1 MLAQKISMEDVGC
14 DSLNEVKFP
23 PLSAGLRGKS
33 SKVTIVITHPLDE
46 IRGCAKLIERLSE
59 SEIDTR
65 LLYVT
70 AGGMHDSI
78 CGGLD
83 YLNVHHQPE
92 VINLNYPMYGLS
104 QYEVGLTYFL
114 INYCHDTSIFLCPDE
129 RGASTDHRCC
139 SAATEEAASRLGAE
153 VIKYQLEKSITS
165 LSMYRLE
172 RQVQSFLRH

>member
-1 MLAQKISMEDVGC
+1 MEDVACGQPQA
-14 DSLNEVKFP
+14 EKFH
-23 PLSAGLRGKS
+23 PLKMGLEGNS

-46 IRGCAKLIERLSE
+46 IRGCAKIIESLSE
-59 SEIDTR
+59 SSIDTR

-70 AGGMHDSI
+70 TGSMQDSI

-83 YLNVHHQPE
+83 HLNVHHQPE

-114 INYCHDTSIFLCPDE
+114 INYCYDTSIFLCPDE

-139 SAATEEAASRLGAE
+139 SAATEEAARRLGTD

-165 LSMYRLE
+165 LSMFRLE

>member
-1 MLAQKISMEDVGC
+1 MLAQRISMEDVAC
-14 DSLNEVKFP
+14 DSYNGARHLQTQ
-23 PLSAGLRGKS
+23 AGLRGNS

-46 IRGCAKLIERLSE
+46 IRGCAKLIERLCE

-70 AGGMHDSI
+70 TGTMQDSF
-78 CGGLD
+78 CGGLEH
-83 YLNVHHQPE
+83 LNVHHRPE
-92 VINLNYPMYGLS
+92 VINLNYPMYGLT

-139 SAATEEAASRLGAE
+139 SAATEEASRRLGSE

>member
-1 MLAQKISMEDVGC
+1 MLAQKISMEDVSC
-14 DSLNEVKFP
+14 DSSNEVKFP

-59 SEIDTR
+59 SSIDTR

-70 AGGMHDSI
+70 AGSMHDSI

-139 SAATEEAASRLGAE
+139 SAATEEAAGRLGAE